1 MARPGRIALIT
12 SLGLAAATVGVAVW
26 APEVVLSAE
35 FARQRLAAGARRYT
49 IELAG
54 HRWSYLDAGRVKPG
68 RASTRSKSALFMPAP
83 PKPVIVLV
91 HGFTGSKEN
100 FLPLMG
106 AMAANYRLIAPD
118 LPGWGESERLSAGDY
133 GAAAQA
139 ERLAEFLR
147 VLPKIVGVDGPPALL
162 VGHSMGGQIVG
173 LLAARH
179 PELVDRIALLSASG
193 VLFDENEFGLG
204 VLAGVNPFG
213 VDNRADLH
221 RYLSIVFKEPPFVP
235 WPFSEALVHRR
246 RVDAG
251 FEQCVLDDIGRGP
264 GAFALQEE
272 LSAIQAPTLLLW
284 GRDDRVIDPSA
295 VAIFEAGLANSRT
308 ILLNACGHMPMM
320 ERTPET
326 AAALK
331 DFLR

>member
-1 MARPGRIALIT
+1 MRPGRVALIA
-12 SLGLAAATVGVAVW
+12 SLGLAAATVGVAAW
-26 APEVVLSAE
+26 APELVLSAE
-35 FARQRLAAGARRYT
+35 FARQRVAAGARRYA
-49 IELAG
+49 IEIAG
-54 HRWSYLDAGRVKPG
+54 HRWSYLDAGRNPP
-68 RASTRSKSALFMPAP
+68 RRRTRSALLVADP

-118 LPGWGESERLSAGDY
+118 LPGWGESERLSAADY
-133 GAAAQA
+133 GAAAQT
-139 ERLAEFLR
+139 ERLAAFLR
-147 VLPKIVGVDGPPALL
+147 ALPKIVGVDGPPALL
-162 VGHSMGGQIVG
+162 VGHSMGGQIAG

-179 PELVDRIALLSASG
+179 PELVDRLVLMSASG

-213 VDNRADLH
+213 VGSRDDLH
-221 RYLSIVFKEPPFVP
+221 RYLGIVFGKPPFVP

-246 RVDAG
+246 RADAA
-251 FEQCVLDDIGRGP
+251 FEQRVLDDIGRGP
-264 GAFALQEE
+264 GAFALQDE
-272 LSAIQAPTLLLW
+272 LQSIAAPTLLLW
-284 GRDDRVIDPSA
+284 GREDRVIDPSA
-295 VAIFEAGLANSRT
+295 VAVFQAGLANSRT
-308 ILLNACGHMPMM
+308 VLLNACGHMPMM
-320 ERTPET
+320 EHTAET